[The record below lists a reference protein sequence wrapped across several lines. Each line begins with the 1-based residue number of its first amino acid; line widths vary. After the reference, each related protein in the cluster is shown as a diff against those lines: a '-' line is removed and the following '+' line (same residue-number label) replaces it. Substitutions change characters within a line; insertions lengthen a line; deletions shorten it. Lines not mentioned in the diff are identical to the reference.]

1 MGGLLGDA
9 DAVVPEQLGLEPG
22 RLARAHGTAVAVGVV
37 AGVEPDDLHVVA
49 LGPRP
54 PRRALHQVRRSE
66 PVAGRAG
73 RLAWAFEV
81 DPEPVRLDP
90 VTGTD
95 G

>member
-9 DAVVPEQLGLEPG
+9 DAVV
-22 RLARAHGTAVAVGVV
+22 LACTHY
-37 AGVEPDDLHVVA
+37 
-49 LGPRP
+49 
-54 PRRALHQVRRSE
+54 
-66 PVAGRAG
+66 PVAMARAG